1 MKIVNNRFELCIQCM
16 TYNQSSFIKEAMDG
30 FAMQQTN
37 FPFVAV
43 IVDDCSTDGEQK
55 VLRTYIDAY
64 FDCAED
70 AGYRQWE
77 TEDASWIIARHK
89 ENKNCHFVV
98 ALLKRN
104 LYLEPEKK
112 EEVIKE
118 WLDAKYIA
126 LCEGDDYW
134 TDPLKLQKQVDFMET
149 HLDFSLCFHGAK
161 IYHQNERRFI
171 QDDIREVPSETD
183 IYELAR
189 GNFIHTMTV
198 VYRNN
203 PLVRDDMKKLGRVMP
218 GDYALHMMNA
228 KYGIIKKLPDCM
240 AVYRLNT
247 ESVWGTKDVSYQL
260 PIWNEMLIRL
270 MPFFDDRVNDI
281 LHDQYMQNCK
291 YMMQFASDQ
300 VRSSKP
306 YRLGKFLLA
315 PFSWMKKR

>member
-1 MKIVNNRFELCIQCM
+1 MVNNTSFELCIQCM
-16 TYNQSSFIKEAMDG
+16 TYNQAVYVKEAMDG
-30 FAMQQTN
+30 FVMQQTN
-37 FPFVAV
+37 FPYVAV
-43 IVDDCSTDGEQK
+43 IVDDNSSDGEQE
-55 VLRTYIDAY
+55 VLRSYMAAC
-64 FDCAED
+64 FDCTEET
-70 AGYRQWE
+70 GYRQWE
-77 TEDASWIIARHK
+77 TDDAYWIFARHQ
-89 ENKNCHFVV
+89 ENENCHFVV
-98 ALLKRN
+98 VLLKRN

-112 EEVIKE
+112 EEVIKD

-149 HLDFSLCFHGAK
+149 HEDYSLCFHGAK
-161 IYHQNERRFI
+161 VYNQMEGRFVK
-171 QDDIREVPSETD
+171 DDIREVPSETD

-203 PLVRDDMKKLGRVMP
+203 PLVSENLKKLGRLMP

-228 KYGIIKKLPDCM
+228 KYGKIKKLPDCM

-247 ESVWGTKDVSYQL
+247 ESVWGTKDVSYHI
-260 PIWNEMLIRL
+260 PIWNEMLVRL
-270 MPFFDDRVNDI
+270 MPFFDERVSAV
-281 LHDQYMQNCK
+281 LHDQYMQNYK
-291 YMMQFASDQ
+291 DMMQFASNQ

-315 PFSWMKKR
+315 PFSWIKKR